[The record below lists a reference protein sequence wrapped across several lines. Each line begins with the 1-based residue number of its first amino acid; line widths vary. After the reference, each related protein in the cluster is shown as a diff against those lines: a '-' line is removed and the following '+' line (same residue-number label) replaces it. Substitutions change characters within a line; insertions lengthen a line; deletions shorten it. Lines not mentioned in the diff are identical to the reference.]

1 MAFWIFRI
9 FFCRVTYQLL
19 LKIEK
24 KKIYFGTTS
33 KMMLNELSKMT
44 VIKERRKNH
53 ARIKKEAYFE
63 TK

>member
-24 KKIYFGTTS
+24 KKLYFGTTS
-33 KMMLNELSKMT
+33 KMMLIELSKMT

-53 ARIKKEAYFE
+53 ARINKEAYFE